1 VATVIRAA
9 ARACVKLRIVGGD
22 PERESFC
29 RLAGQTGEG
38 VEFCRDQSGSALRAA
53 FVSARTVVV
62 PSEWYEIAPVS
73 LVEASVL
80 ARAAIGACIGGIPE
94 LIREGETGFLF
105 DRGRVDANAGLGRV
119 QALSDSALALLP
131 PWRCRAA
138 QGTVAGARRDDRGP
152 NCDCATILR
161 DLCSIRL
168 GRDRVFHNPRNEACS
183 TTTARGDCGWRRTRR
198 NAQTVMGSARIRGSL
213 RRRDRE
219 APQP

>member
-1 VATVIRAA
+1 MATLIRAA

-22 PERESFC
+22 PEHESLRC
-29 RLAGQTGEG
+29 LAGRTGAG

-73 LVEASVL
+73 LVEASAL
-80 ARAAIGACIGGIPE
+80 ARAAIGACIGDIPE

-105 DRGRVDANAGLGRV
+105 NSGRVDANAGLGRV
-119 QALSDSALALLP
+119 QALSESALALLP
-131 PWRCRAA
+131 PRRCRAA
-138 QGTVAGARRDDRGP
+138 QGTVAGARRVDRGA

-168 GRDRVFHNPRNEACS
+168 GRDRAFHNPRNEARS
-183 TTTARGDCGWRRTRR
+183 TTTVTGDCVWRRTRR
-198 NAQTVMGSARIRGSL
+198 NQTVTGSARIRGSL